1 MEIGTFI
8 NAKLQHGDSE
18 GNECLK
24 SIGKAINTSLNANY
38 CELDN
43 MVKELD
49 DNTLEELEEALSR
62 VKWNKKKFC
71 EWVSCSK
78 HTAEQTKSQPE
89 HSVGYKLEG
98 EMSEAGEDY
107 GYFKYL
113 KPLTEEQEEWVSEFT
128 ECCYYS
134 GQPCQRNQDGT
145 AEEDCECIL
154 GKEYYTL
161 VLTPLGDEWGHIGAD
176 NYQLGD

>member
-1 MEIGTFI
+1 MKISTFI
-8 NAKLQHGDSE
+8 KAKLRQGANEGDA
-18 GNECLK
+18 CLK

-49 DNTLEELEEALSR
+49 DNTLEELEEALYR

-71 EWVSCSK
+71 QWVPCCKS
-78 HTAEQTKSQPE
+78 TAQKKKSSTG

-98 EMSEAGEDY
+98 EMSEGGEY

-128 ECCYYS
+128 ECCYHN
-134 GQPCQRNQDGT
+134 GQPCQGNQDGT

-154 GKEYYTL
+154 GKEYYSL
-161 VLTPLGDEWGHIGAD
+161 VLTPLGDEYGHIEAD
-176 NYQLGD
+176 NWKLGD